1 MTPPTL
7 RDHVAFLS
15 PPVSVVSSSFKSM
28 QSASETEEKADLKEE
43 QFCTLNI
50 LVTLSG
56 LIGTLKGTT
65 LSFES
70 TIPPDSPLLHALK
83 NHSSRQTALASLRS
97 TQISYINYPSYTLSS
112 ETAILP
118 FPPHSKPL
126 RQSNLR

>member
-1 MTPPTL
+1 MSTFLCADTLQAILLLPTTPSSSLPMTPPTL

-15 PPVSVVSSSFKSM
+15 PPVSLASSSFKSI
-28 QSASETEEKADLKEE
+28 QSVSETEEKADLKEE

-70 TIPPDSPLLHALK
+70 TIPPDSPLLQALK
-83 NHSSRQTALASLRS
+83 NHSSRQTG
-97 TQISYINYPSYTLSS
+97 TQMD
-112 ETAILP
+112 
-118 FPPHSKPL
+118 
-126 RQSNLR
+126 